1 MKKIEERDIPQI
13 RELLLKILGHPNF
26 QTIERLGGL
35 TNHTYHVKMSDGN
48 EYVVRLPG
56 EGTEELINRTDEK
69 VSTQLAC
76 DLGIDAQLLYFGSKG
91 EKLTCYIKGAETL
104 CSNSFQDDANLQKA
118 AKILRML
125 HTSGVDTKVP
135 FDVFDMA
142 AGYEKIII
150 DNNVALFDDYKSIK
164 EQVMR
169 IQNFTEKNTKTKMV
183 PCHNDPLCEN
193 WVLDKNG
200 ELYLIDWEYAGMND
214 GMWDLADVSIEAGFS
229 ADQDDAFLLH
239 YFGRMPKK
247 EEISRFHANKLYLDF
262 LWSLWGKARV
272 PFDGEAMEQYGKERY
287 IRLKRNINSFLLNNN
302 ID

>member
-1 MKKIEERDIPQI
+1 MKTIEERDILQI
-13 RELLLKILGHPNF
+13 RELLLNVLDYPSF

-56 EGTEELINRTDEK
+56 EGTEELINRSNEK

-76 DLGIDAQLLYFGSKG
+76 DLGIDAQLLYFGNKG
-91 EKLTCYIKGAETL
+91 EKLTRYITGAETL
-104 CSNSFQDDANLQKA
+104 CAESFKDDANLQKA
-118 AKILRML
+118 AKILSAL

-150 DNNVALFDDYKSIK
+150 DNNVALFDDYENIK

-169 IQNFTEKNTKTKMV
+169 IRSYTDKHAKPTAV

-200 ELYLIDWEYAGMND
+200 TLYLIDWEYAGMND
-214 GMWDLADVSIEAGFS
+214 GMWDLADVSIEANFS
-229 ADQDDAFLLH
+229 AEQDTTFLFY
-239 YFGRMPKK
+239 YFGRRPDQ
-247 EEISRFHANKLYLDF
+247 EEITRFHANKLYLDF
-262 LWSLWGKARV
+262 LWALWGKARV
-272 PFDGEAMEQYGKERY
+272 PFDGPDMEQYGQERY
-287 IRLKRNINSFLLNNN
+287 ERLKQNLKNFEHLPRI
-302 ID
+302 